1 MLTPSDV
8 RDELAFGPEALGMA
22 DAEFK
27 ELLGGDEN
35 DDTDDGLIGRETER
49 VTDEID
55 VVLGTETTTASL
67 ARPTHVDE
75 YDLPLPERPIQSVES
90 VSLDTER
97 VSGDDVDVET
107 DVIVEETHLELAPGA
122 DRRRWPTD
130 RRSITVEWTH
140 GYPEGDIPTPIRGA
154 IIGLVRST
162 LQEMEADG
170 IENESVDGDSVSYE
184 PREDVVARHLG
195 RAKEFDA
202 PSYYGGAQVI

>member
-8 RDELAFGPEALGMA
+8 RDELAFGPEALGMTDTEF
-22 DAEFK
+22 DA
-27 ELLGGDEN
+27 LLDQ
-35 DDTDDGLIGRETER
+35 LIGRETER

-55 VVLGTETTTASL
+55 VVLGAETTTESL

-75 YDLPLPERPIQSVES
+75 FDLPLPARPIQSVES
-90 VSLDTER
+90 VSIDTER
-97 VSGDDVDVET
+97 VSGDDVDAET
-107 DVIVEETHLELAPGA
+107 DVIVEETHLELDPSA
-122 DRRRWPTD
+122 DRRRWPTE

-154 IIGLVRST
+154 IIGLVRLT

-170 IENESVDGDSVSYE
+170 VESESVDGDSVSYE
-184 PREDVVARHLG
+184 PREDVVSRHLA
-195 RAKEFDA
+195 RAKDFDA

>member
-8 RDELAFGPEALGMA
+8 RDELAFGPEAVGMSDTEF
-22 DAEFK
+22 DA
-27 ELLGGDEN
+27 LLDQ
-35 DDTDDGLIGRETER
+35 LIGRETDR
-49 VTDEID
+49 VIDEID
-55 VVLGTETTTASL
+55 VVLGTETTSTSL

-75 YDLPLPERPIQSVES
+75 YDLPLPKRPVQSVES
-90 VSLDTER
+90 VSIDTDR
-97 VSGDDVDVET
+97 VSGGNVDLE
-107 DVIVEETHLELAPGA
+107 DVIVEETHLELDPSA

-140 GYPEGDIPTPIRGA
+140 GYPQNEIPTPIRGA

-170 IENESVDGDSVSYE
+170 IESESVDGDSVSYE
-184 PREDVVARHLG
+184 PREAVVSRHLH

-202 PSYYGGAQVI
+202 PSYYSGAMVI